1 VAEPGVAFVK
11 IGIIGLGVV
20 GRAILDGFK
29 DHHEVFTH
37 DIALGTSISQVTENA
52 DVAYI
57 AVPTPT
63 NEQTGKCDTSIV
75 RSVLEGLPDG
85 FSAIIKS
92 TVVPGT
98 SQGFHDEF
106 PNLRIACSPEF
117 LRATRASDDFKEQE
131 ILVAGTHDEDL
142 AKLILKHHLESGIM
156 LDGEFFHVSPTQA
169 EIVKYAKN
177 SFYAIKVL
185 FGNHFQR
192 MANHYDEDWS
202 TIKEIITH
210 PQERGIV
217 DSHLDE
223 FPGKMGFGGSCL
235 PKDTM
240 AIASK
245 FQELGIRADLFES
258 LASDNERLTR
268 EVSTDSPDS

>member
-1 VAEPGVAFVK
+1 MR
-11 IGIIGLGVV
+11 IGIIGLGTV
-20 GRAILDGFK
+20 GKAIQRGFEE
-29 DHHEVFTH
+29 HHEIFIH
-37 DIALGTSISQVTENA
+37 DPKLGTKLTDVTDNC

-57 AVPTPT
+57 AVPTPSD
-63 NEQTGKCDTSIV
+63 EETGRCDTSIV

-106 PNLRIACSPEF
+106 PHLRIACSPEF
-117 LRATRASDDFKEQE
+117 LRAARANDDFKEQE

-142 AKLILKHHLESGIM
+142 ANLILKHHLESGIM
-156 LDGEFFHVSPTQA
+156 LDGKFFHVSPTQA

-177 SFYAIKVL
+177 SFFAMKVL

-192 MANHYDEDWS
+192 LANHYGEDWAA
-202 TIKEIITH
+202 IKEIITH

-240 AIASK
+240 AISAK
-245 FQELGIRADLFES
+245 FQELRIEADLFES
-258 LASDNERLTR
+258 LASDNERL
-268 EVSTDSPDS
+268 SN

>member
-1 VAEPGVAFVK
+1 MAEPGVTFVK

-29 DHHEVFTH
+29 GHHEVFTH
-37 DIALGTSISQVTENA
+37 DIALGTSISQVTENT

-63 NEQTGKCDTSIV
+63 NEQTGKCDISIV
-75 RSVLEGLPDG
+75 RSVLEELPDG

-117 LRATRASDDFKEQE
+117 LRADRANDDFKEQE

-142 AKLILKHHLESGIM
+142 ANLILKHHVESGII
-156 LDGEFFHVSPTQA
+156 LDGGFFHVSPTQA

-177 SFYAIKVL
+177 SFYAMKVL

-192 MANHYDEDWS
+192 LANHYDEDWS
-202 TIKEIITH
+202 AIKEIITH

-223 FPGKMGFGGSCL
+223 FPEKMGFGGSCL

-240 AIASK
+240 AIATK
-245 FQELGIRADLFES
+245 FQELGIKAELFDS
-258 LASDNERLTR
+258 LERDNKRL
-268 EVSTDSPDS
+268 SKDNQ

>member
-1 VAEPGVAFVK
+1 MK

-20 GRAILDGFK
+20 GRAIHEGFK
-29 DHHEVFTH
+29 DHHDVFTH
-37 DIALGTSISQVTENA
+37 DIALGTSLSEVTENT

-63 NEQTGKCDTSIV
+63 DERTGKCDTSIV
-75 RSVLEGLPDG
+75 RSVLEELPDG

-98 SQGFHDEF
+98 SQGFHDDF
-106 PNLRIACSPEF
+106 PKLRIACSPEF
-117 LRATRASDDFKEQE
+117 LRAADANEDFRGQE
-131 ILVAGTHDEDL
+131 ILVAGTHHEDL
-142 AKLILKHHLESGIM
+142 ASMILKHHLESGIL

-169 EIVKYAKN
+169 EIAKYAKN
-177 SFYAIKVL
+177 SFYAMKVI

-192 MANHYDEDWS
+192 LASHFGEDWS
-202 TIKEIITH
+202 AVKEVITH
-210 PQERGIV
+210 PHERGIV

-223 FPGKMGFGGSCL
+223 ISGKMGFDGSCL

-240 AIASK
+240 AIRTE
-245 FQELGIRADLFES
+245 FEELGIEADLFDS
-258 LASDNERLTR
+258 LASDNERL
-268 EVSTDSPDS
+268 SSGNQ